1 MEGGPE
7 DLPLPAA
14 LRALPR
20 RLGVGRTGRRGDAGG
35 GAEDDPG
42 TDQCDWGSLHLQ
54 VSASVHVRGRV
65 GQRYFDWKYVRFC

>member
-42 TDQCDWGSLHLQ
+42 IDQRRWGSLHLQ
-54 VSASVHVRGRV
+54 VRIVT
-65 GQRYFDWKYVRFC
+65 QQYFDLKCV